1 MEMMEA
7 GSWKVLLGSRGGVR
21 VGSPGTGEAHRGWGM
36 GWGSGDCKGGDS
48 IKRSR
53 SKFGASDA
61 GV

>member
-1 MEMMEA
+1 MEVMEA
-7 GSWKVLLGSRGGVR
+7 GAGRSYWVQG
-21 VGSPGTGEAHRGWGM
+21 VGSLCIGGAHRGWGI

-61 GV
+61 GG